1 MSNFSNELIQYLK
14 EKPFRNIDELIGK
27 EKFVEKYI
35 SPTAFVFGYQ
45 KAVYTLMFVDGKYWG
60 EVVQIYDRSNSVDYM
75 VNVDAN
81 NKAAIM
87 EEVGLSFNSGSK
99 RMYLS
104 KFMGHSVEFVSPTEA
119 KKIMFRKEDTTIR
132 GLLAMNIDIDVYDDD
147 SDGIGIAF
155 CGPVGLTDEGRKEWR
170 DILYYKVS
178 FVDETIAGDIA
189 VVKIPDDVDYDEKLD
204 RCSEFFGALA
214 GYCSQEDW
222 DKWFYWLDEDAE

>member
-1 MSNFSNELIQYLK
+1 MEFSNELIMYLK
-14 EKPFRNIDELIGK
+14 ERPFRNIDELIGK
-27 EKFVEKYI
+27 EKFVEKYV
-35 SPTAFVFGYQ
+35 SPLLKEGGYGCA
-45 KAVYTLMFVDGKYWG
+45 KYSLLFADGGFWG
-60 EVVQIYDRSNSVDYM
+60 EVVEVHDKNGAFDFGVC
-75 VNVDAN
+75 VDADS
-81 NKAAIM
+81 KMAIVS
-87 EEVGLSFNSGSK
+87 ECIEAIDSDSK
-99 RMYLS
+99 RLYLCRFNNH
-104 KFMGHSVEFVSPTEA
+104 KIEFISPTEA
-119 KKIMFRKEDTTIR
+119 KNIIFRKEDTTIR
-132 GLLAMNIDIDVYDDD
+132 GLLRMNIDIDVYDDD

-178 FVDETIAGDIA
+178 FIDETIAGDIA